1 MFQIGGV
8 MDSISIKDHMDRQP
22 VLLKAGMSLAVA
34 VEQLLKSNKSGAP
47 VVSDSGDLVGFLS
60 QQDCLAVMLKSSYHC
75 DLTSTV
81 DDCMKRDVLFVAPN
95 DSVLQL
101 AEQMLGAKPKIYPVI
116 NNGKVVGT
124 INRTNVLNAMSIYMQ
139 QCYLTPA

>member
-1 MFQIGGV
+1 
-8 MDSISIKDHMDRQP
+8 MDSIKIQDHMDRQP
-22 VLLKAGMSLAVA
+22 VLLKPDMSLAVA
-34 VEQLLKSNKSGAP
+34 VELLLDSKKNGAP
-47 VVSDSGDLVGFLS
+47 VIGENGELVGFLS

-81 DDCMKRDVLFVAPN
+81 EDCMKTEVL
-95 DSVLQL
+95 SVSPEGSMLQL
-101 AEQMLGAKPKIYPVI
+101 AEQMLGAKPKIYPVV

-124 INRTNVLNAMSIYMQ
+124 INRTNVLSAMNTYMQ